1 MGGWKHGKHGGH
13 GAPAARRAV
22 LLLAF
27 GVLCGAVFLCGRVGV
42 GHAEPGAEHARL
54 GAHGVPGAPHAVC
67 VAPYELPG
75 CAPHS
80 HVTPA
85 VLPAPPPAV
94 TVSQAGSAAVADLAY
109 AGPARPPGTLARAPD
124 LHVLQVLRT

>member
-1 MGGWKHGKHGGH
+1 MGGWKHGKRGGH
-13 GAPAARRAV
+13 GAPAARCAV

-42 GHAEPGAEHARL
+42 GHAEPGVGHARL
-54 GAHGVPGAPHAVC
+54 AAHGTPGAPHAVC

-94 TVSQAGSAAVADLAY
+94 TVSQAGSAAVAELART
-109 AGPARPPGTLARAPD
+109 GPIRPPGTLARAPD

>member
-1 MGGWKHGKHGGH
+1 MGGRRHGKRGGH

-27 GVLCGAVFLCGRVGV
+27 GVLFGAVFLCGRAGV
-42 GHAEPGAEHARL
+42 GHARPA
-54 GAHGVPGAPHAVC
+54 AHDAPGAPHAVC

-94 TVSQAGSAAVADLAY
+94 TVSQTGSAAVADLAC
-109 AGPARPPGTLARAPD
+109 AGPVRPPGTLARAPD
-124 LHVLQVLRT
+124 LHALQVLRT

>member
-13 GAPAARRAV
+13 GASAARRAV

-42 GHAEPGAEHARL
+42 GHAEPGVGHARL
-54 GAHGVPGAPHAVC
+54 ATHGAPGAPHAVC

-75 CAPHS
+75 CGPHS

-94 TVSQAGSAAVADLAY
+94 TVSQAGSEAVADLVP
-109 AGPARPPGTLARAPD
+109 AGPTRPPGTLARAPD